1 MTEASP
7 RDPVDEGSVGLLR
20 RDLYKLLS
28 GLLLAAPEAPAVAA
42 LQDPDARDVLVSFLG
57 DRVAAPLSAI
67 AALRFD
73 DELRREF
80 FDLVAVPGPRYKPPF
95 ESVYCDA
102 RELDEG
108 VVGGLLL
115 GASSDAVKQRYAAAG
130 FALEAPE
137 LPDHLGCELAFLSE
151 LAARELAAME
161 RGDLE
166 ARRRAVLDAAD
177 FAVSHTARWIS
188 VYAARLAT
196 DGDARFLPAVAEL
209 AAALV
214 AETVAR
220 GGRRRLPVTA

>member
-7 RDPVDEGSVGLLR
+7 RDPAEEASVAALR

-28 GLLLAAPEAPAVAA
+28 GLFLAAPEASALAA
-42 LQDPDARDVLVSFLG
+42 LQDLDTRAVLVAFLG

-67 AALRFD
+67 AALRFE
-73 DELRREF
+73 DETRREF
-80 FDLVAVPGPRYKPPF
+80 FDLVAIPGPRYKPPF

-115 GASSDAVKQRYAAAG
+115 GASSDAVKRAYAVAG
-130 FALEAPE
+130 FALDAPE

-151 LAARELAAME
+151 LAAREVAALD
-161 RGDLE
+161 RGDPE
-166 ARRRAVLDAAD
+166 ALRRAVVDAAD

-196 DGDARFLPAVAEL
+196 DPEARLFPAVAEL

-214 AETVAR
+214 AETAAR
-220 GGRRRLPVTA
+220 GGRKRLPVTA

>member
-1 MTEASP
+1 MTEASS
-7 RDPVDEGSVGLLR
+7 RDPAEEASVASLR

-28 GLLLAAPEAPAVAA
+28 ALFLAAPEPAAIAA
-42 LQDPDARDVLVSFLG
+42 LQDPDARDVLVAFLG

-73 DELRREF
+73 DEMRREF
-80 FDLVAVPGPRYKPPF
+80 FDLVAVPGSRYKPPF

-102 RELDEG
+102 WELDEG

-115 GASSDAVKQRYAAAG
+115 GESSDAVRQRYAAAG
-130 FALEAPE
+130 FTLETPE

-151 LAARELAAME
+151 LAARELAALD
-161 RGDLE
+161 RGDT
-166 ARRRAVLDAAD
+166 AAQRRAVVDAAD

-188 VYAARLAT
+188 VYATRLAT
-196 DGDARFLPAVAEL
+196 DPEARLLPAVAEV

-214 AETVAR
+214 AETAAR